1 MGYTELIEYIKGRLQ
16 LILADT
22 ADHALEEK
30 YVASACRDYS
40 EALRALEQ
48 ARLNSM
54 KGEQHEQSYRRDG

>member
-1 MGYTELIEYIKGRLQ
+1 MEYKEIIEYIKGRLQ
-16 LILADT
+16 LTLAET

-48 ARLNSM
+48 ARINSM
-54 KGEQHEQSYRRDG
+54 KGEQ